1 MNIFN
6 ALKQFKSL
14 QESLNRF
21 KEELEKETVTYE
33 DENFKI
39 VSNLAGEVLEL
50 KIKNAQCQNLEKEL
64 LKALKE
70 LNRQAR
76 EKIKEKAQNSLFG
89 SLGLF

>member
-21 KEELEKETVTYE
+21 KEELERETVTYE

-39 VSNLAGEVLEL
+39 VSNLTGEVLEL
-50 KIKNAQCQNLEKEL
+50 RIKSENCERLEENL

-70 LNRQAR
+70 LNRR
-76 EKIKEKAQNSLFG
+76 VKEKVKEKAQNSLLG